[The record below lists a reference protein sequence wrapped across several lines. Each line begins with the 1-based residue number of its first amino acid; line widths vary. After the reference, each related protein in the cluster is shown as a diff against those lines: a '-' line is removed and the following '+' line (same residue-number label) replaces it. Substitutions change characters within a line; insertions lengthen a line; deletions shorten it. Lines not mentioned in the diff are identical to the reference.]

1 MDKITHEVRLANW
14 KNIIEQCNNRPKGT
28 TIKQWLTEHDIN
40 DKTYYYWLR
49 RVRQEVYSK
58 MNANVPSVMRE
69 SETEPVT
76 FAEIPLM
83 SQKISASDS
92 FQSDAIIRSGD
103 VIVGISNSISHRLL
117 DHILEVTKYAR

>member
-1 MDKITHEVRLANW
+1 MDKITHEVRLANS

-28 TIKQWLTEHDIN
+28 IIKQWLTEHDIN

-49 RVRQEVYSK
+49 RVRREVYSK
-58 MNANVPSVMRE
+58 MNANVPSVMHE

-76 FAEIPLM
+76 FAESPLM

-92 FQSDAIIRSGD
+92 FQEDAIIRFGD
-103 VIVGISNSISHRLL
+103 VIVGISNSISDRLL
-117 DHILEVTKYAR
+117 EHILEVTKYAR